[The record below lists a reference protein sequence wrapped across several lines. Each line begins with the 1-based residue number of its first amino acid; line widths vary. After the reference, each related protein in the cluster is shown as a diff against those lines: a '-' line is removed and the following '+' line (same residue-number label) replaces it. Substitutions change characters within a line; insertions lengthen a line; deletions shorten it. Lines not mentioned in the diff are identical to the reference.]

1 MRCDTRYAAFVND
14 EARTLFQKILDGYLA
29 AGSPERGGY
38 VFGPGEMTDAHR
50 DLESAGLVQRVFG
63 TVGGVAW
70 RLTETG
76 AERAKLPA

>member
-1 MRCDTRYAAFVND
+1 VND
-14 EARTLFQKILDGYLA
+14 EARSLFQKIMNAYLA

-38 VFGPGEMTDAHR
+38 IFGAGDMSDAHR
-50 DLESAGLVQRVFG
+50 DLEAAGLVQRVFG

>member
-1 MRCDTRYAAFVND
+1 MKD
-14 EARTLFQKILDGYLA
+14 EARTLFQTILDRYLA

-38 VFGPGEMTDAHR
+38 IFGAGEMSDAHR
-50 DLESAGLVQRVFG
+50 ELESAGLVQRVFG
-63 TVGGVAW
+63 TVGGVSW

>member
-1 MRCDTRYAAFVND
+1 MSE
-14 EARTLFQKILDGYLA
+14 EARILFQTIIERYSA

-38 VFGPGEMTDAHR
+38 IFGAGEMTDAYR
-50 DLESAGLVQRVFG
+50 ELETAGLMQRVFG

-76 AERAKLPA
+76 AERAKQPA

>member
-1 MRCDTRYAAFVND
+1 MKD
-14 EARTLFQKILDGYLA
+14 EARILFQTIMDGYLA

-38 VFGPGEMTDAHR
+38 VFGAGEMTDAHR

-63 TVGGVAW
+63 MPGGVGW